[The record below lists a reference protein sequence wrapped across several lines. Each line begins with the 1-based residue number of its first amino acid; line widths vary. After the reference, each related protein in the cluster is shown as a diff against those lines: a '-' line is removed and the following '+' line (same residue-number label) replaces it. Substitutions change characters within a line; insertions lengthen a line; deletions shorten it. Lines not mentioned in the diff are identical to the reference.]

1 MKVGGR
7 GGEGMNYFGGVVK
20 RLSERNLMALFF
32 WAEASAVDCGGLAD
46 AFDGMIMSAAVL
58 KSIGE

>member
-1 MKVGGR
+1 MM
-7 GGEGMNYFGGVVK
+7 GEMNYFGGVVK